1 MRACAL
7 RATWP
12 LLLFALAACE
22 NLTTP
27 FDEAA
32 FAPIRS
38 SGSAAIT
45 GRAAGYMGDPHWEP
59 MQTRV
64 AHHLGWA

>member
-1 MRACAL
+1 MRICAL

-22 NLTTP
+22 NLATP

-38 SGSAAIT
+38 SGSADIA
-45 GRAAGYMGDPHWEP
+45 GRASGYMGDQHWEP

-64 AHHLGWA
+64 ANKISH